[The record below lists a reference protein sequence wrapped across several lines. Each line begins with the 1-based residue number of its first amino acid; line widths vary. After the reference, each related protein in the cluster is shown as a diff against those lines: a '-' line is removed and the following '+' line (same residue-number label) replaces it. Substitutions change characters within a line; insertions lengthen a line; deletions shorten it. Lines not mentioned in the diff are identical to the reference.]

1 MAKRGRP
8 RKNPLP
14 TTDPTKIVQSV
25 YDVSLRL
32 NEKEYSAKGN
42 TLEEAFDQYGKGYE
56 LFAKGVIVK
65 TMKNALTVRYGGNEQ
80 TEILTG
86 HQIRRFFIN
95 PTFRKLIAK
104 MYSL

>member
-1 MAKRGRP
+1 MEKRKPGRP
-8 RKNPLP
+8 RKNP
-14 TTDPTKIVQSV
+14 IVPALQNTSV

-32 NEKEYSAKGN
+32 NEKEYPAQGS
-42 TLEEAFDQYGKGYE
+42 TIEEAFDHYGKGYE

-65 TMKNALTVRYGGNEQ
+65 TMKNALTVRKGIKEQ

-86 HQIRRFFIN
+86 HQVRRFFVN

-104 MYSL
+104 KYWI